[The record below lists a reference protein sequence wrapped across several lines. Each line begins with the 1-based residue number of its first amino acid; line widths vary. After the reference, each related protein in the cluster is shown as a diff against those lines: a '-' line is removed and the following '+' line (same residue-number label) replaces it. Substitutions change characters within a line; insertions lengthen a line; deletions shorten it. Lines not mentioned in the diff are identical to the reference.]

1 MRGTRNYLR
10 DGLTYFYPQWR
21 VIERPRERRLDIY
34 VHGKINSTQ
43 LAELD
48 LIRPLGCE
56 FRFYSMNFFQ
66 SLFFGRTSW
75 TVKK

>member
-10 DGLTYFYPQWR
+10 DGLNYFYPQWR
-21 VIERPRERRLDIY
+21 VVERPSERRVDIY
-34 VHGKINSTQ
+34 VLGKINSSR

-48 LIRPLGCE
+48 LVRPTNVE